1 MRDISG
7 FHVLCARIAS
17 GARIVTVGLA
27 FTATF
32 ASAEAP
38 RRDGRV
44 PAAVSRHASN
54 PVRAAQISGEI
65 ARVDARLER
74 CYAENRPTGPPIIQA
89 CNNKAMEEFGA
100 LLWPSRQKQIG
111 AFLDDL
117 AAPLFYFMTKD
128 GAGNGT
134 MAMAISGTYRDL
146 ARKRAAILGGSDGSS
161 RPSRL
166 GHSSLNR
173 LLARLHGDP
182 WLGQSHYG
190 EHLQRHW
197 TKVRNGDCAA
207 YPVPHC
213 AARLDAALAAE
224 LEEIFSDK

>member
-1 MRDISG
+1 
-7 FHVLCARIAS
+7 
-17 GARIVTVGLA
+17 LA
-27 FTATF
+27 LTATF
-32 ASAEAP
+32 VSAEAA
-38 RRDGRV
+38 RHDVRV
-44 PAAVSRHASN
+44 SAAVSRRASN
-54 PVRAAQISGEI
+54 PAPAAQISREI
-65 ARVDARLER
+65 ASVDARLAR
-74 CYAENRPTGPPIIQA
+74 CYAENRPTGPPVIQA
-89 CNNKAMEEFGA
+89 CNNKATEEFDA
-100 LLWPSRQKQIG
+100 LLRPSRQKQFG

-117 AAPLFYFMTKD
+117 AAPLFHFVTKD

-146 ARKRAAILGGSDGSS
+146 ARKRAAILGGADASS

-166 GHSSLNR
+166 GHSSLKR
-173 LLARLHGDP
+173 LLGRLHGDP

-190 EHLQRHW
+190 QHLQRHW

-213 AARLDAALAAE
+213 AARLDAALADE